1 MKYAPLRLL
10 LPLTCLCFAVSCAN
24 DPTMARQN
32 RLAHEKSPYLLQH
45 KDNPVDW
52 YPWGEEAFERARAED
67 KPIFL
72 SIGYSTCHWCHV
84 MEHESFEDEEVAAL
98 MNDAFVSI
106 KVDREE
112 RPDIDNLYMSFC
124 QMMGGSCGW
133 PLNVVMTPDKKPF
146 FVATYIPKESRYGR
160 PGMIELVPRLKQLWR
175 ERRADVEASAR
186 EITEALRKSPAAAPD
201 ASSSEL
207 DAGTLREAFLQ
218 FSSRFDAEHGGFGT
232 APKFPS
238 PHNLLFLLR
247 YAHRSDE
254 AAARVMVTRTLDRM
268 RLGGIF
274 DHVGFGFHRYATDT
288 EWKLP
293 HFEKMLYDQ
302 AMLAMAY
309 TEAYQATGKA
319 TYAETAREIFTY
331 VLRDMTAPEG
341 GFFSAEDADSE
352 GREGKFYLWTV
363 DEVREV
369 LGPDEAAFV
378 IETFNMTPEGNFE
391 DEATRQKTG
400 ENILYLKKPLDE
412 IAAERGESAEAVRG
426 RWEAARRKLF
436 AHREKRVHPGKDDKV
451 LTDWNGLMIAALA
464 MAARALDAPA
474 LDAPEYAEAAR
485 RAAAFIRTTM
495 RTDDGRLLHRWREG
509 DAALQANLDDYAFMV
524 WGLIELY
531 ETTFDPAYLEE
542 ALALNDVILT
552 HFRDDENGGFF
563 FTPDD
568 GEELLAR
575 QKELYDGAIPSGNS
589 VAMYNLLR
597 LSRLTGNTD
606 FEAEAARVSAYAGG
620 LVRRMPSGFAAFLI
634 GLDLAVGPTFEV
646 VVVGRPGAADTEAM
660 LSALRS
666 RYLPNA
672 VVIFRPEGEASA
684 ITRLA
689 PYTATQHTLGGKA
702 TAYVCR
708 NFVCNRP
715 TTDIGKMLALL
726 GE

>member
-1 MKYAPLRLL
+1 MTYARFRLL
-10 LPLTCLCFAVSCAN
+10 LPLTCVLFAVSCAN

-98 MNDAFVSI
+98 MNDSFVSI

-133 PLNVVMTPDKKPF
+133 PLNVVMTPDKQPF
-146 FVATYIPKESRYGR
+146 FVATYIPKQSRYGR
-160 PGMIELVPRLKQLWR
+160 LGMMDLVPRLTKLWR
-175 ERRADVEASAR
+175 ERRGDVEASAR
-186 EITEALRKSPAAAPD
+186 EITEALRRSPAAASD
-201 ASSSEL
+201 SSAATL

-218 FSSRFDAEHGGFGT
+218 FSRRFDAEHGGFGT

-247 YAHRSDE
+247 YAHRTDE
-254 AAARVMVTRTLDRM
+254 AAARAMVARTLDRM
-268 RLGGIF
+268 RLGGVF
-274 DHVGFGFHRYATDT
+274 DHVGFGFHRYATDA

-319 TYAETAREIFTY
+319 TYAGTAREIFTY

-369 LGPDEAAFV
+369 LGPEEAAFV
-378 IETFNMTPEGNFE
+378 IGTFNMTPEGNFE

-400 ENILYLKKPLDE
+400 ENILYLKKPLEE
-412 IAAERGESAEAVRG
+412 IAAERGEAAETVRA
-426 RWEAARRKLF
+426 RWETARQKLF
-436 AHREKRVHPGKDDKV
+436 AHREQRVHPGKDDKV

-464 MAARALDAPA
+464 KAARA

-495 RTDDGRLLHRWREG
+495 RTDEGRLRHRWREG
-509 DAALQANLDDYAFMV
+509 EAALQANLDDYAFMV

-531 ETTFDPAYLEE
+531 ETTFDTAYLEE

-552 HFRDDENGGFF
+552 HFRDEKEGAFF

-568 GEELLAR
+568 GEALLAR

-606 FEAEAARVSAYAGG
+606 FEAEAARVSAYAGR
-620 LVRRMPSGFAAFLI
+620 LIRRMPSGFAAFLI
-634 GLDLAVGPTFEV
+634 GLDFAVGPTFEV

-666 RYLPNA
+666 RYLPNK
-672 VVIFRPEGEASA
+672 VLIFRPEGDAPA
-684 ITRLA
+684 VTRLA
-689 PYTATQHTLGGKA
+689 PYTATQHTLDGKA

-715 TTDIGKMLALL
+715 TTSVEEMLEFL

>member
-1 MKYAPLRLL
+1 
-10 LPLTCLCFAVSCAN
+10 
-24 DPTMARQN
+24 
-32 RLAHEKSPYLLQH
+32 
-45 KDNPVDW
+45 
-52 YPWGEEAFERARAED
+52 
-67 KPIFL
+67 
-72 SIGYSTCHWCHV
+72 

>member
-1 MKYAPLRLL
+1 MTHARFRLF
-10 LPLTCLCFAVSCAN
+10 LPLTCVLLAVSCAN

-45 KDNPVDW
+45 KNNPVDW
-52 YPWGEEAFERARAED
+52 YPWGGEAFARARAED

-84 MEHESFEDEEVAAL
+84 MERESFEDEEVAAL
-98 MNDAFVSI
+98 MNEAFVSI

-112 RPDIDNLYMSFC
+112 RPDIDNLYMAFC
-124 QMMGGSCGW
+124 RMMGGSCGW

-146 FVATYIPKESRYGR
+146 FVATYIPKQSRYGR
-160 PGMIELVPRLKQLWR
+160 LGMMDLVPRLQKLWR
-175 ERRADVEASAR
+175 ERRGDVEASAG
-186 EITEALRKSPAAAPD
+186 EITEAIRRSPAP
-201 ASSSEL
+201 ASDGSTL
-207 DAGTLREAFLQ
+207 DAETLREAFLQ
-218 FSSRFDAEHGGFGT
+218 FSRRFDAEHGGFGT

-247 YAHRSDE
+247 YAHRTDE
-254 AAARVMVTRTLDRM
+254 AAARAMVARTLDRM
-268 RLGGIF
+268 RLGGVF
-274 DHVGFGFHRYATDT
+274 DHVGFGFHRYATDA

-309 TEAYQATGKA
+309 TEAFQATGKA
-319 TYAETAREIFTY
+319 VYAETAREIFTY

-341 GFFSAEDADSE
+341 GFYSAEDADSE

-369 LGPDEAAFV
+369 LGPEEAAFV
-378 IETFNMTPEGNFE
+378 IEVFHMEPEGNFE
-391 DEATRQKTG
+391 DEATRKKTG
-400 ENILYLKKPLDE
+400 ENIPYLKKPLEE
-412 IAAERGESAEAVRG
+412 IAAERGEPAESLRA

-436 AHREKRVHPGKDDKV
+436 AHREQRIHPGKDDKV

-464 MAARALDAPA
+464 KAARA

-485 RAAAFIRTTM
+485 RAATFILTTM
-495 RTDDGRLLHRWREG
+495 RSEDGRLLHRWREG
-509 DAALQANLDDYAFMV
+509 DAGLQANIDDYAFMV

-531 ETTFDPAYLEE
+531 ETTFDAAYLED
-542 ALALNDVILT
+542 ALELNDVLLT
-552 HFRDDENGGFF
+552 HFRDEKEGAFF

-568 GEELLAR
+568 GEALLSR

-589 VAMYNLLR
+589 VVMYNLLR

-606 FEAEAARVSAYAGG
+606 LEAEAARVSAYAGG
-620 LVRRMPSGFAAFLI
+620 LIRRMPSGFAAFLI
-634 GLDLAVGPTFEV
+634 GLDFAVGPTFEV

-660 LSALRS
+660 LGALRS
-666 RYLPNA
+666 RYLPNK
-672 VVIFRPEGEASA
+672 VVILRPEGDAPA
-684 ITRLA
+684 VTRLA
-689 PYTATQHTLGGKA
+689 PYTATQRALGGEA

-715 TTDIGKMLALL
+715 TTSVEEMLEFL